1 MSKKIATKTIQYS
14 VYDKTSGSSKYVG
27 DTTTYTRPE
36 IEMLTDGFT
45 GAGIMGEIDLPT
57 LGQIGAMEGELAFN
71 KSNEAM
77 IKLFTPTAHTI
88 EVRWVTNLIDT
99 ATGKVGLQA
108 NKEII
113 KLVPKSLSLGD
124 IESNEANEA
133 SMTYEILSYQYFISG
148 KSMIKIDK
156 LNNVF
161 NVNGVDYTAKIR
173 DYL

>member
-27 DTTTYTRPE
+27 DTTTYTRPD
-36 IEMLTDGFT
+36 IEMQTDSFA

-57 LGQIGAMEGELAFN
+57 LGQLGAMEGELAFN

-77 IKLFTPTAHTI
+77 ITLFTPGTHTI
-88 EVRWVTNLIDT
+88 EVRWVTNVINT
-99 ATGKVGLQA
+99 ATGAVEVQG

-113 KLVPKSLSLGD
+113 KLMPKSLSLGD
-124 IESNEANEA
+124 IESNETNEA
-133 SMTYEILSYQYFISG
+133 SMTYEILSYQYLIGG

-161 NVNGVDYTAKIR
+161 IVNGVDYSAKIR
-173 DYL
+173 SLL